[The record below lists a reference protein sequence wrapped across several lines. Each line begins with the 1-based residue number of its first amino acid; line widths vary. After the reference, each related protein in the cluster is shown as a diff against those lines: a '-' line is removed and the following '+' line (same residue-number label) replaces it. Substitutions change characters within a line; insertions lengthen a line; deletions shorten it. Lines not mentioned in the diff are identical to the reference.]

1 MSEEKEKP
9 DWITRVAAGFV
20 KVFMQ
25 FLLAVVWMVLWNGSL
40 TQVFSTKPMNLIQ
53 AWCCIM
59 LITVAF
65 RVKETD
71 EIGS

>member
-25 FLLAVVWMVLWNGSL
+25 FLLA
-40 TQVFSTKPMNLIQ
+40 KPD
-53 AWCCIM
+53 ARESA
-59 LITVAF
+59 T
-65 RVKETD
+65 E
-71 EIGS
+71 